1 MQSYCGPVS
10 DIPDEMLPPGVQ
22 ALEDDAR
29 KHPESEWRQS
39 RFLTAFC
46 QRELC
51 RHPRRGE
58 LILDFISR
66 FPRSSAAKSP
76 AVHPDPLTDP
86 EAFKAV
92 EALWLRLRE
101 GHSSD
106 SDLAIGHAAL
116 VANDEPARAAEILRE
131 TIALLPKSAS
141 LWTELGRVA
150 PESLEQLNALKT
162 ARELGS
168 DQPNLV
174 AWIGQAAVHAGRFDD
189 IYQVGCE
196 LMARANQTRATV
208 CSPVGWED
216 TGRSAWARIR
226 AALEHSPE
234 RQELIHALSDY
245 ANDMHWAHTFL
256 GLVAAEKGHLLE
268 AGKHLLSSVV
278 IWAEPRTSSYGPSL
292 LLASKLC
299 EAGMWKEVEQFL
311 ISSKDLWDNEI
322 LDDWLEDVRSEH
334 TPAFDEA

>member
-292 LLASKLC
+292 LLAS
-299 EAGMWKEVEQFL
+299 
-311 ISSKDLWDNEI
+311 
-322 LDDWLEDVRSEH
+322 
-334 TPAFDEA
+334 